1 MARVK
6 PTPKKREEQRQ
17 KRENPEKKKEKKQK
31 TVPADPEPAVAGKKR
46 RRDRDGRGLLRQI
59 KSAQRSTDTMIPR
72 SAIKRLIKEIANDCS
87 TSGGVRFTPNA
98 ISAIQVAA
106 EDHLVSAF
114 RDGQHLQC
122 NISDG
127 SKTLRPPA
135 FKAASQLRP
144 GNTISLPRATIAKP
158 GLAPVADIEP
168 ETLPSTE
175 VATGNDSE

>member
-6 PTPKKREEQRQ
+6 PTPKKREEQRK
-17 KRENPEKKKEKKQK
+17 KRENPTKKKEKKEK
-31 TVPADPEPAVAGKKR
+31 TVQADPEPAGAGKKR

-59 KSAQRSTDTMIPR
+59 KNAQRSTDTMIPR
-72 SAIKRLIKEIANDCS
+72 SAIKRLIKEIASDCS
-87 TSGGVRFTPNA
+87 VGGGVRFTPSA

-127 SKTLRPPA
+127 SKTLRPAA
-135 FKAASQLRP
+135 FKAASQLIP
-144 GNTISLPRATIAKP
+144 GNTISLPPAKIAKP
-158 GLAPVADIEP
+158 EIVPVAEVGP
-168 ETLPSTE
+168 ETLPATE
-175 VATGNDSE
+175 VSTGNNSD